1 MESGARCRS
10 RAAASTHARW
20 RRARRGL
27 FFYPIPLG
35 FPPKKQPW
43 EQSLVPAEARGGRR
57 GSPSQARLQQRRPH
71 RAHILTRQVLR
82 RTVPTRRALGS
93 RARRMPPVPVPVPV
107 PQPWRCRRCGPSPA
121 PPGSAGV
128 RRASPGRGTK
138 AGSVPGLLER
148 EGSGM
153 SPPQDAFQ
161 SRWRLFLRKRRRGK
175 RRAEK
180 ERGCARPG
188 CCWPHGMGAVGLL
201 LASGAANIQG

>member
-1 MESGARCRS
+1 MEALQILESGARCRS
-10 RAAASTHARW
+10 RATASTHARW

-93 RARRMPPVPVPVPV
+93 RALRCLC
-107 PQPWRCRRCGPSPA
+107 RCRCRCRCLNRGAAAAAAPAPRPPGAQACAERAPAAAQRQARCRGCWRGRGAGCLRHRMLFSPA
-121 PPGSAGV
+121 GGFS
-128 RRASPGRGTK
+128 
-138 AGSVPGLLER
+138 
-148 EGSGM
+148 
-153 SPPQDAFQ
+153 
-161 SRWRLFLRKRRRGK
+161 
-175 RRAEK
+175 
-180 ERGCARPG
+180 
-188 CCWPHGMGAVGLL
+188 
-201 LASGAANIQG
+201 